1 MHDKTLCITL
11 GDPCGL
17 GPELVVRHFAQ
28 PRQGKYLLVGPKA
41 PLQRELE
48 QFGEAVEFISL
59 EDPSELAALPDGVYL
74 FEPPQ
79 LSRLGYPRGEAAVEG
94 GLAAGV
100 SLETAVELLLA
111 GTVHGLTT
119 CPLNKAMLQKA
130 GFDFPGHTEF
140 LAERLGVG
148 RENVCMHLC
157 GEDENGENALRVSLV
172 TTHPPLSEVPRLV
185 TPERIRHCL
194 NLTAEFLNRL
204 GKAGTIGVCGLNPH
218 AGESG
223 KIGFEDQTIVE
234 PTVDAAKKAGL
245 DCAGPIPAD
254 TLFHF
259 AAAGAYPA
267 VLAMYHDQGLAPLKL
282 LHFGKAVNV
291 TLGLP
296 MPRTSPDHGT
306 GYDVCGTGEA
316 SIHSFAKAVELALKL
331 MG

>member
-17 GPELVVRHFAQ
+17 GPELVVRYFSE
-28 PRQGKYLLVGPKA
+28 PREGKYLLVGPKA
-41 PLQRELE
+41 PLLRELE
-48 QFGEAVEFISL
+48 QYGVQSFYTVL
-59 EDPSELAALPDGVYL
+59 EELSELAALSDGVYL
-74 FEPPQ
+74 YEPPQ

-100 SLETAVELLLA
+100 SLEVAVELLQN
-111 GTVHGLTT
+111 GTVHALTT
-119 CPLNKAMLQKA
+119 CPLNKAMLQQA

-140 LAERLGVG
+140 LAERLGAG

-157 GEDENGENALRVSLV
+157 GEDEDGGNALRVSLV
-172 TTHPPLSEVPRLV
+172 TTHPPLADVPGLV
-185 TPERIRHCL
+185 TGARIRHCL

-204 GKAGTIGVCGLNPH
+204 EKPGTIGVCGLNPH

-223 KIGFEDQTIVE
+223 RIGHEDRDVVE
-234 PTVDAAKKAGL
+234 PAVDAARRGGI
-245 DCAGPIPAD
+245 DCEGPIPAD

-259 AAAGAYPA
+259 AAAGHYPA
-267 VLAMYHDQGLAPLKL
+267 VLAMYHDQGLGPLKL
-282 LHFGKAVNV
+282 LHFGRAVNV

-296 MPRTSPDHGT
+296 VPRTSPDHGT

-316 SIHSFAKAVELALKL
+316 SIHSFAKAVEMARKL